1 MNQGPDAAVHRI
13 LIIDDNA
20 SIHEDFR
27 KILVRPSDPG
37 GDGLALMESALF
49 GVASVP
55 EPRSAYVIDCASQGE
70 EGLEMVRAARS
81 AGQPYALAFVD
92 GRMPPGWD
100 GVETIRHIWSVD
112 PEIQVVLSTAYAD
125 YSWHEIQREL
135 GNTDSMLILKKPFD
149 NVEVLQI
156 AHTLTRKWELNREVE
171 GRLHALAF
179 YDQLTGLPNRAL
191 FLDRFQQGLSK
202 AARNGLGLALL
213 FIDLDNFKRMNDSLG
228 HSFGDKVLVAIAR
241 RLEGCLRATDTV
253 SPSTASRLGGDE
265 FTVLVP
271 DLRREEQVAGIAQ
284 RISAEISQPL
294 VIGDHQVIVT
304 PSIGIALYPQDGQDA
319 ESLLKNADL
328 AMYHAKRLG
337 PNAFAFFRDSMTELV
352 LKRLTLENEL
362 RQAIE
367 RGELYLVYQ
376 PQVALEGGRLRGL
389 EVLLRWDS
397 RALGL
402 VPPLEFVSIAEEC
415 GLIVPIG
422 EWVLRTACA
431 QARAWLD
438 RGLNLPRIAVNVSIR
453 QFSQADFVD
462 SLKSVLAD
470 TGLPPTALEVEIT
483 ESFLER
489 EADEVA
495 RKLEEI
501 RSLGVSIAVTTSA
514 RAIPASDASSRCRST
529 VSRSIA
535 PSSAASIAARA
546 TERSSRPSSPW
557 RQGSICA
564 RLRRAWRPMSR
575 RPISGRGAAMMRR
588 AFSSAVR
595 SPRGRS
601 RRFSSTRAGTAP
613 GCRARPSDRALVLGA
628 RIGYISE
635 HTLRYGSRDGARP

>member
-304 PSIGIALYPQDGQDA
+304 PSIGIALYPQDGQDT

-462 SLKSVLAD
+462 SLKGVLAD

-501 RSLGVSIAVTTSA
+501 RSLGVSIAVDHFGQGYSSLGRLKQMPIDCLKIDRSFVCGIDRSPGDRTIIE
-514 RAIPASDASSRCRST
+514 AIIAMAAGLDLCTIAEGVETDEQAAYLRTRRCHDAQGFLFSR
-529 VSRSIA
+529 
-535 PSSAASIAARA
+535 PLAARQVEA
-546 TERSSRPSSPW
+546 LLEHARGDGPGLPS
-557 RQGSICA
+557 
-564 RLRRAWRPMSR
+564 
-575 RPISGRGAAMMRR
+575 
-588 AFSSAVR
+588 
-595 SPRGRS
+595 
-601 RRFSSTRAGTAP
+601 AP
-613 GCRARPSDRALVLGA
+613 
-628 RIGYISE
+628 E
-635 HTLRYGSRDGARP
+635 